1 MDIIIN
7 MTAREVE
14 IALGALGAM
23 GDNEHDKGER
33 DDLWQALI
41 WELATEKLQGEL
53 AERAQI
59 ADLDEATASRPVCLD
74 VSLFALMVDAVG
86 IYCAE
91 PVSIADTEEAA
102 AIDCAEQEAFAVRLE
117 KLPPVLMVDHIVG
130 FGTRD

>member
-1 MDIIIN
+1 MDIILN
-7 MTAREVE
+7 MTAREIE
-14 IALGALGAM
+14 IAANALGAM

-41 WELATEKLQGEL
+41 WELATEKLAGEL

-59 ADLDEATASRPVCLD
+59 KDLDEATASRPVCMD
-74 VSLFALMVDAVG
+74 VSLFALMVDV
-86 IYCAE
+86 
-91 PVSIADTEEAA
+91 ADTEEAA

-130 FGTRD
+130 FGARD